1 MRIKK
6 VTHRFDNNLK
16 IMNLQNAVT
25 VASVAEV
32 LEPKVSLAFR
42 ELVTQRFLELRTVSA
57 HLAHHKTPLSLSLS
71 LSLSVEFSLYVCVC
85 ILVYI

>member
-1 MRIKK
+1 
-6 VTHRFDNNLK
+6 
-16 IMNLQNAVT
+16 MNLQNAVT

-42 ELVTQRFLELRTVSA
+42 ELVAQRFLELRTVSA

-71 LSLSVEFSLYVCVC
+71 VCVEFSLYVCVC

>member
-1 MRIKK
+1 
-6 VTHRFDNNLK
+6 
-16 IMNLQNAVT
+16 MNLQNAVT

-57 HLAHHKTPLSLSLS
+57 HLAHHKTPLSLSL
-71 LSLSVEFSLYVCVC
+71 EFSLCVYVCVY
-85 ILVYI
+85 VYLSE